1 MPYAYHY
8 DVPADADMY
17 RRVTAEMGDVSPSGL
32 IAHLVVEH
40 DGGLRHFGVWE
51 TKEQWEHFR
60 DEHVQPAVG
69 RVLAAVGFTQSP
81 PAATEHEMTVVDVMT
96 GAARV
101 RV

>member
-17 RRVTAEMGDVSPSGL
+17 RRVAAEIGDVSPAGL
-32 IAHLVVEH
+32 ICHLVVEH

-69 RVLAAVGFTQSP
+69 RVLAAAGIPASP
-81 PAATEHEMTVVDVMT
+81 PPPVEQEMAVVDVIT
-96 GAARV
+96 GNV